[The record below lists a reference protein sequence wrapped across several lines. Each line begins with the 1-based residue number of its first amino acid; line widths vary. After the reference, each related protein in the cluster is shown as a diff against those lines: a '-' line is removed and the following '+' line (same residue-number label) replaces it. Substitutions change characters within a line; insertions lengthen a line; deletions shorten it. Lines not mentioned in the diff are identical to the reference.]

1 MARMMTSEEA
11 ASRLGV
17 KVTTLYV
24 YVSRGLLESHP
35 DPGSRRSL
43 FAVEDVERL
52 AARSRGGRRVESRLA
67 VVTTS
72 ITLLDERG
80 PVYRGRPATEL
91 ATTEPFE
98 RVAELLWRHDD
109 RDPGPSDP
117 RPSDT
122 RPSDTGRSDTG
133 LSDAGPSHAGP
144 SDAGPSD
151 AGADWSPCELEVPDG
166 LRWRDRLPW
175 TTVMSGAHDA
185 FRADLR
191 PVAVARAART
201 LVASLVAS
209 LGAPGRA
216 VATPVLVLD
225 DGTRI
230 DGSLAGR
237 LTAALAPDAAPEQLA
252 EVTGAVNAAMVL
264 LADHELATSTLA
276 VRVAASTRA
285 DVYDAVLSGLG
296 TSAGTLHS
304 AASDLALE
312 LLGAAGSDGAEVA
325 MGDALRRW
333 GTVPG
338 FGHGAYPEGDP
349 RAIQLLGIVAAL
361 GDERHRELVQQLVDT
376 AAGRGLP
383 PANIDFALAAL
394 GSAIGAP
401 AGAMPTLFSIARVAG
416 WVAHYLEELGERPL
430 RFRARAIHATET
442 S

>member
-80 PVYRGRPATEL
+80 PVYRGRAATEL
-91 ATTEPFE
+91 ARTAPFE
-98 RVAELLWRHDD
+98 QVAGALWRAEDHDV
-109 RDPGPSDP
+109 
-117 RPSDT
+117 
-122 RPSDTGRSDTG
+122 
-133 LSDAGPSHAGP
+133 
-144 SDAGPSD
+144 
-151 AGADWSPCELEVPDG
+151 ADWTPRTLDVPVQ
-166 LRWRDRLPW
+166 LRARDRLPW
-175 TTVMSGAHDA
+175 ATVMSGADDP

-191 PVAVARAART
+191 PTAVVRAART
-201 LVASLVAS
+201 LVATLVAS
-209 LGAPGRA
+209 LGPAPCGPDGPLD
-216 VATPVLVLD
+216 VADLVLA

-230 DGSLAGR
+230 EHSLAGR
-237 LTAALAPDAAPEQLA
+237 LTVALAGSLTTGERRLDPV
-252 EVTGAVNAAMVL
+252 EVTAAVNAAMVL

-304 AASDLALE
+304 AASDVALE
-312 LLGAAGSDGAEVA
+312 LLRAASSDGAEIA

-333 GTVPG
+333 GSVPG
-338 FGHGAYPEGDP
+338 FGHGAYPDGDP
-349 RAIQLLGIVAAL
+349 RASCLLDLVGRL
-361 GDERHRELVQQLVDT
+361 GDSQHRALVQRLVDT
-376 AAGRGLP
+376 AARQGLP
-383 PANIDFALAAL
+383 AANIDFALAAL
-394 GSAIGAP
+394 ASAIGAHP
-401 AGAMPTLFSIARVAG
+401 GAMPALFSIARVAG
-416 WVAHYLEELGERPL
+416 WVAHYLEELEEQPL
-430 RFRARAIHATET
+430 RFRARAIHTTERD
-442 S
+442 